1 MIIIGIAGGTGS
13 GKTTVVKKLM
23 SIIPEGHVAVLG
35 QDSYYKDNA
44 ELSFEQRQKINYDHP
59 RSIDFDLLIE
69 HIKQLQKG
77 EAIDEPIY
85 SYVTHTRTEDY
96 KVVHP
101 KDVIIVE
108 GILVFTNEELRD
120 LCDIKIFVHAD
131 ADERLIRRMRRDIS
145 ERGRDID
152 EVLNRYET
160 MLKPMHNQFIEPSMK
175 YADIIVPVG
184 GDNIV
189 AIDVLASMIK
199 DKLRADKVR

>member
-13 GKTTVVKKLM
+13 GKTTVVKKIM
-23 SIIPEGHVAVLG
+23 SVIPPGHVAVLG

-44 ELSFEQRQKINYDHP
+44 SLSYEDRQKINYDHP
-59 RSIDFDLLIE
+59 RSIDFDLLIQ
-69 HIKQLQKG
+69 HIHDLKNGKS
-77 EAIDEPIY
+77 INEPIY
-85 SYVTHTRTEDY
+85 SYITHSRTEDY
-96 KVVHP
+96 KVIRP
-101 KDVIIVE
+101 KDLIIVE
-108 GILVFTNEELRD
+108 GILVFTSEELRN

-160 MLKPMHNQFIEPSMK
+160 MLKPMHNQFIEPTMK

-184 GDNIV
+184 GDNVV
-189 AIDVLASMIK
+189 AIDVLAAMIK
-199 DKLRADKVR
+199 DKLRADKH

>member
-23 SIIPEGHVAVLG
+23 SVIPKGHVAILG

-44 ELSFEQRQKINYDHP
+44 ELSFDQRQKINYDHP
-59 RSIDFDLLIE
+59 RSIDFELLISDL
-69 HIKQLQKG
+69 KKLKDG
-77 EAIDEPIY
+77 VAIEEPIY

-96 KVVHP
+96 KVIHP
-101 KDVIIVE
+101 KDVVIVE

-131 ADERLIRRMRRDIS
+131 ADERLIRRMRRDIK

-199 DKLRADKVR
+199 DKLRADKVK

>member
-23 SIIPEGHVAVLG
+23 SVIPEGHVAVLG
-35 QDSYYKDNA
+35 QDSYYKDN
-44 ELSFEQRQKINYDHP
+44 SSIGFEERQKINYDHP
-59 RSIDFDLLIE
+59 RSIDFDLLIA
-69 HIKQLQKG
+69 HINDLKAGK
-77 EAIDEPIY
+77 EINEPIY
-85 SYVTHTRTEDY
+85 SYITHKRTEDY

-101 KDVIIVE
+101 KDVIIIE
-108 GILVFTNEELRD
+108 GILVFTNEILRD

-131 ADERLIRRMRRDIS
+131 ADERLIRRMKRDIS

-160 MLKPMHNQFIEPSMK
+160 MLKPMHNQFIEPTMK

-184 GDNIV
+184 GDNVV

-199 DKLRADKVR
+199 DKLRKDRQG